1 MNKLLKISCLA
12 AVTFC
17 LLTVNAI
24 AAKYDRINYG
34 SLIGAP
40 VTADSDMGL
49 SHNITVHNNG
59 GYTYGRTSEEAYG
72 GKASYYVD
80 YTSATGDF
88 QILDTGSGIE
98 YHALMKSNPVYA
110 EMYIKGA
117 DFTMG
122 TITPQLF
129 FMNNSD
135 VNIGGKAEWSYDA
148 PDEKGWV
155 RCYTHLYVSSDY
167 TGVHL
172 GLYIN
177 RKDSAD
183 VSMDRIYVDNIQ
195 LILIPNSIET
205 GNISCETSYFDLD
218 NLRIFGRNVY
228 GTRREIF
235 AKDKVKY
242 TVLSGNAY
250 TDDCNVLTARS
261 AGRVYLEADFY
272 GKTTELYVD
281 FARGEGGIWA
291 STPEVIGGICRAMI
305 SNEGDVPEEV
315 RLQVVLTD
323 GGRLVK
329 LTRTHM
335 QIMPGEASE
344 ISADVS
350 QVPFYVLNPQY
361 ICTVLVY
368 KNGVWIPVTN

>member
-1 MNKLLKISCLA
+1 MNKLMKISCLA

-17 LLTVNAI
+17 LLTINAI

-49 SHNITVHNNG
+49 SYNVTVHNNG
-59 GYTYGRTSEEAYG
+59 GYTYGRTTEESYG
-72 GKASYYVD
+72 GKSSYYID
-80 YTSATGDF
+80 YTSAIGDF
-88 QILDTGSGIE
+88 QLLDTGNGIK
-98 YHALMKSNPVYA
+98 YNSVMKSNPVYA

-117 DFTMG
+117 DFTAG

-148 PDEKGWV
+148 PDDNGWV
-155 RCYTHLYVSSDY
+155 RCYTHMHVSEDY

-177 RKDSAD
+177 RKDADD

-195 LILIPNSIET
+195 LILIPNSIEI
-205 GNISCETSYFDLD
+205 GNISCETSRFDLD
-218 NLRIFGRNVY
+218 NLRIFGRNIY
-228 GTRREIF
+228 GTRREVF
-235 AKDKVKY
+235 AGDKVRY

-250 TDDCNVLTARS
+250 INDSGMLIARS
-261 AGRVYLEADFY
+261 SGRVYLEADFY

-281 FARGEGGIWA
+281 FARGEGGVWA
-291 STPEVIGGICRAMI
+291 STPEVIGGVCRAMI
-305 SNEGDVPEEV
+305 SNEGDVPEDV

-323 GGRLVK
+323 DGRLVK
-329 LTRTHM
+329 LTRTDM
-335 QIMPGEASE
+335 QIMPGDASE
-344 ISADVS
+344 ISANVS
-350 QVPFYVLNPQY
+350 RVPFYVHNPQY
-361 ICTVLVY
+361 ICTVLVN
-368 KNGVWIPVTN
+368 KNGTWLPAH